1 MNACLRCSPRQG
13 KSEAAKRLIF
23 SRRWEGFGSRN
34 QPPLR
39 ENALLAG
46 VPADMATSH
55 PRSKNCKPHKGHQA
69 TGHVETTTDRR
80 GKRKAPTAEASI
92 DAHHHY
98 APRAGGLRAFRGST
112 NGGRP

>member
-1 MNACLRCSPRQG
+1 MRTVSRSSPRQG

-46 VPADMATSH
+46 VPADVATSH
-55 PRSKNCKPHKGHQA
+55 PRTPTNEMHNRHQA
-69 TGHVETTTDRR
+69 TAQVATQTGMKN
-80 GKRKAPTAEASI
+80 KRKASCAEPITITHGHS
-92 DAHHHY
+92 
-98 APRAGGLRAFRGST
+98 PRASALRASRGQT

>member
-46 VPADMATSH
+46 VPADVATSH
-55 PRSKNCKPHKGHQA
+55 PRSPTNEMHNRHQA
-69 TGHVETTTDRR
+69 TAQVATHTGMKN
-80 GKRKAPTAEASI
+80 KRKASCAGPITI
-92 DAHHHY
+92 THGHL
-98 APRAGGLRAFRGST
+98 PRASALRASRGQT
-112 NGGRP
+112 KAGRS